1 MNKRLPFAAALSR
14 FLTEGSPR
22 QHFLALLGL
31 WCLGILL
38 VNPLGDFPLND
49 DWAYAHNTYAL
60 VQEGR
65 WYFSDWPAM
74 TLVAHTLWGA
84 FFCKIFGVSF
94 TVLRFST
101 LLLGMASVWGFYRL
115 LRWAEV
121 GLRGAFLGA
130 LLLMF
135 NPLWFVSSF
144 SYMTEVPFLAVLI
157 WAALFSLKTL
167 ETRRADCLMAAI
179 GLSLWACMIRQ
190 LGLLLPMVFAL
201 LFLYYQR
208 LTLRNVLFAALPLA
222 VCFASVSRFEAW
234 LRETG
239 QLPEAYTSFGN
250 MVNSLS
256 INMEVLKTTAERS
269 GILLLTLGL
278 FLLPLAAAF
287 RRYVLKRPESFGF
300 QQVGG
305 ALLLLLAVVA
315 LMAGWR
321 FFPLGNV
328 FYNLGLGAI
337 VLKDVPMDDPALFH
351 LSGIWLALLRCAAA
365 LGALG
370 LCFLT
375 WKNAR
380 QGTERARL
388 AKWLAFGFVGAYW
401 AFSCLNWLLF
411 DRYVLPLLPFVV
423 LMVAPTPPRWGEE
436 AKHAHASEGAS
447 EHTSSP
453 LSLGVGL
460 LGLLLLALFSL
471 LGTHDYL
478 AWNRARYAG
487 LDRLAT
493 QGVQPEQIDGGF
505 EFNGFHR
512 AGPMGKRSNQ
522 QKSWWFVGDDEW
534 AVSMHENYGYDLM
547 FAMPYRRWLPPRL
560 DSIWVNRRKPA
571 FVQDSLWCGMEAM
584 TVDSSDYLP
593 EAGRMRP
600 GNAKTRS
607 NDRAFEGEWSART
620 HKGQAFALTTVLD
633 TFQPHDRFM
642 IRAWRYP
649 ANAVPGIV
657 LAADD
662 GNKFWVLET
671 DFSPRP
677 DSAGWRMLQLEA
689 RVPKEAV
696 GQKGKVFVWNNS
708 ERDTV
713 WFDNFQVLRWRAV
726 KQ

>member
-1 MNKRLPFAAALSR
+1 MNSHPFSATALTR
-14 FLTEGSPR
+14 FLDEGSPR
-22 QHFLALLGL
+22 QHFLALLAL
-31 WCLGILL
+31 WCLAILF

-60 VQEGR
+60 AQEGR

-84 FFCKIFGVSF
+84 FFCKIFGTSF

-101 LLLGMASVWGFYRL
+101 LLLSMAGVWGFYRL

-121 GLRGAFLGA
+121 GPRGAFLGA

-135 NPLWFVSSF
+135 NPLWFVSAF

-167 ETRRADCLMAAI
+167 ETRRAGFLLTAV

-201 LFLYYQR
+201 LFLYHHR
-208 LTLRNVLFAALPLA
+208 LTLRNGLFAVLPLA
-222 VCFASVSRFEAW
+222 VCFASVSRFEGW

-256 INMEVLKTTAERS
+256 FNMEMLKTTAERS
-269 GILLLTLGL
+269 GILLLTLGF
-278 FLLPLAAAF
+278 FLLPLAAAAF
-287 RRYVLKRPESFGF
+287 RRDVLKRPERFGF

-305 ALLLLLAVVA
+305 TLLLLFAAVA
-315 LMAGWR
+315 LIAGWQI
-321 FFPLGNV
+321 FPVGNV
-328 FYNLGLGAI
+328 FYNFGLGAI

-375 WKNAR
+375 WKNVR
-380 QGTERARL
+380 LGTERARL
-388 AKWLAFGFVGAYW
+388 AKGLALGFVGAYW

-423 LMVAPTPPRWGEE
+423 LMASPPPPRLFR
-436 AKHAHASEGAS
+436 EGA
-447 EHTSSP
+447 
-453 LSLGVGL
+453 GVG
-460 LGLLLLALFSL
+460 LLLALFAL

-487 LDRLAT
+487 LERLAT
-493 QGVQPEQIDGGF
+493 QDVQPEQIDGGF
-505 EFNGFHR
+505 EFNGFYR
-512 AGPMGKRSNQ
+512 AGPMGKRSGQ

-571 FVQDSLWCGMEAM
+571 FMQDSLWCGMEAM
-584 TVDSSDYLP
+584 TADSAEYLP

-600 GNAKTRS
+600 GNAHTRS
-607 NDRAFEGEWSART
+607 DDRAFEGKWSART

-633 TFQPHDRFM
+633 TFQAYDRFV
-642 IRAWRYP
+642 IRVWRYP
-649 ANAVPGIV
+649 ANTVPGIV

-662 GNKFWVLET
+662 GDKFWMMET

-677 DSAGWRMLQLEA
+677 DSAGWRLLQLEA

-696 GQKGKVFVWNNS
+696 GQRGKVFVWNSS

-713 WFDNFQVLRWRAV
+713 WFDNFQVLRWRV